1 MTHINTLEQQVQ
13 VASSDLE
20 LLKDEELEAIGGRGL
35 DNLLKNLSLRGKVA
49 RWAAVAVSVVGISI
63 GMAAMP
69 AQAINR
75 VDTGAHQFVDQCKDD
90 DYLDIHQG
98 GSSEPTMCFAN
109 AGGANVLIADVHS
122 IYSGNNAGY
131 FDTNK
136 GTFRFE
142 KGQWIDFIDRVGT
155 VTILHIHIN

>member
-35 DNLLKNLSLRGKVA
+35 DNLLKNLSPGGKVA

-75 VDTGAHQFVDQCKDD
+75 VDSGSAFTDTCQQD
-90 DYLDIHQG
+90 DYLNIHQG

-109 AGGANVLIADVHS
+109 AGGTPVNIHDVHS

-131 FDTNK
+131 FETNK
-136 GTFRFE
+136 GRFGFE

>member
-63 GMAAMP
+63 GMAMP
-69 AQAINR
+69 SQAIHR
-75 VDTGAHQFVDQCKDD
+75 EDYCYD
-90 DYLDIHQG
+90 DYLNLFQG
-98 GSSEPTMCFAN
+98 ASQSATMCFVN
-109 AGGANVLIADVHS
+109 AGGANVVIADVQS
-122 IYSGNNAGY
+122 FYSGNNAGY
-131 FDTNK
+131 LDTNK
-136 GTFRFE
+136 GQFGFD
-142 KGQWIDFIDRVGT
+142 KGQWIYFMDRVGGP
-155 VTILHIHIN
+155 VTILHIRIN